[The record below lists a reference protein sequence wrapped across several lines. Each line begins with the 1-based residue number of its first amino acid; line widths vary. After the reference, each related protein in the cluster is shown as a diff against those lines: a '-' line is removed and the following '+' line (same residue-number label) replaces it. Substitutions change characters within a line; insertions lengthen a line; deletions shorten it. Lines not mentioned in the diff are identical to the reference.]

1 MARTRE
7 DLISEIRARI
17 LYMDPPDLRL
27 VVSVIRGMGCYGS
40 SEAEQAREVLP
51 LEKQRQLDFAYRCMT
66 LIVDEFKGNPPTGIP
81 APEVARIWN
90 DAGMMRVKRADLIQW
105 MEDAGYIASRRKVTT
120 EAGKRVEMLYIPVE
134 KFNWVKAAEDNSRA
148 SLHRRD
154 AEWRE
159 AAAV

>member
-17 LYMDPPDLRL
+17 LYMDSPDLRL
-27 VVSVIRGMGCYGS
+27 VVSVINGLRCYRS

-51 LEKQRQLDFAYRCMT
+51 LEKQRQLDFAYRCMA

-90 DAGMMRVKRADLIQW
+90 DAGRTDLIQW
-105 MEDAGYIASRRKVTT
+105 MEDAGYITSRRKVTT
-120 EAGKRVEMLYIPVE
+120 EAGKRLEMLYIPVE
-134 KFNWVKAAEDNSRA
+134 KFNWVKAAEENSSA
-148 SLHRRD
+148 SLHRR
-154 AEWRE
+154 EE